1 MLMNKEKKIA
11 RKVIELLHKRG
22 FIVKQHCSKTSK
34 SIYIKI
40 DNGLIP
46 AIRISDHKRYNDDN
60 CKFNLIRD
68 YDGLKYEIIKGKVK
82 KYYKYNHIA
91 RLITDI
97 ELERNSKVLTMGYS
111 KYRKVL
117 TNNKTIEN
125 SKNYK
130 SYINAA

>member
-11 RKVIELLHKRG
+11 RKIIELLHKRG
-22 FIVKQHCSKTSK
+22 FIVKQHCSKTSR

-46 AIRISDHKRYNDDN
+46 SIRISDHKRYNDDN

-68 YDGLKYEIIKGKVK
+68 YDGLRYEIIKGKVK

-111 KYRKVL
+111 KYRNML
-117 TNNKTIEN
+117 THNKIDYYRNNIK
-125 SKNYK
+125 
-130 SYINAA
+130 AA